1 MHSSYLQLLYALA
14 LVTCGWFSTAH
25 AHPFHISLAE
35 MEWNTESKRAEVSL
49 KLHAVDFERALSALA
64 GQKIRLEDEAFPR
77 WATRYLSQHFFLTHA
92 IPVDPSSP
100 SGSGASSEVTELARR
115 SKLHFVGHELDDN
128 WLWLYFELS
137 FQPPHEKLSLVNTVL
152 FDVLSD
158 QINTLTVRH
167 NRRKYAVRTNRGA
180 PMCTLQAE
188 WFDPTNP

>member
-1 MHSSYLQLLYALA
+1 MHSSTLQLLSAFV
-14 LVTCGWFSTAH
+14 LVTCGWLTAAQ
-25 AHPFHISLAE
+25 AHPFHISVAE

-64 GQKIRLEDEAFPR
+64 GRKIRLEDEAFPH

-92 IPVDPSSP
+92 TSVDPASS
-100 SGSGASSEVTELARR
+100 SGSEAGSEVKEPARR

-128 WLWLYFELS
+128 WLWLYFELLP
-137 FQPPHEKLSLVNTVL
+137 QPALEQFALVNTVL

-167 NRRKYAVRTNRGA
+167 NRRKYALRTNHGT

-188 WFDPTNP
+188 WLQ